1 MCVFKFDVE
10 LNRFP
15 HSIHEWGFSPVT
27 EKIKIHIYR
36 FRKKIIDF
44 YKWKLFYL
52 YELEDASVDELIG

>member
-44 YKWKLFYL
+44 YKWK
-52 YELEDASVDELIG
+52 